1 MDDRVGRQVKAGRE
15 QSWTKRLV
23 SSKWDRDKEGVGT
36 ESTAADGVGWKTA
49 KICITIADRN
59 NYARNARERDGG
71 IRTRMQMQT
80 VRWWWNRRVCGGEGK
95 AASTTETRLEMQI
108 REYAGGSSRQRKK
121 KKRERSWLWR
131 EKRGKN
137 WNEKGWGV
145 EETEWIWRRREKGPV
160 SLLCLHGASERKSG
174 KERDSKRAAG
184 SRHRLRPLDAPVS
197 RNCWINNCR
206 TEQKNRKHG
215 NSVIYCAS
223 SVRYCENSETFVCEG
238 EKM

>member
-121 KKRERSWLWR
+121 KKERTKLAMAWKERKKLKRERVGSGRNGVDLEEERERSCVFALFT
-131 EKRGKN
+131 RGKRKKKR
-137 WNEKGWGV
+137 ERTGF
-145 EETEWIWRRREKGPV
+145 ETC
-160 SLLCLHGASERKSG
+160 SRK
-174 KERDSKRAAG
+174 
-184 SRHRLRPLDAPVS
+184 
-197 RNCWINNCR
+197 
-206 TEQKNRKHG
+206 
-215 NSVIYCAS
+215 
-223 SVRYCENSETFVCEG
+223 
-238 EKM
+238 